1 MSTRL
6 FSIRMQ
12 ESTLAR
18 LVDQARLRGESKSA
32 LAQRLIDEGLRMAAF
47 PGIVFR
53 DGPTGRRAALAHG
66 LDVWELIPLLEL
78 GEPSEAEV
86 IQRETRAL
94 GLRPDEV
101 SAAIRYYEAFRD
113 EVDER
118 IRANAELARRFEADW
133 RRAQGVLAG

>member
-18 LVDQARLRGESKSA
+18 LVEQARLQGESKSA

-66 LDVWELIPLLEL
+66 PDVWELIPLLEL
-78 GEPSEAEV
+78 GEPSEAEA

-101 SAAIRYYEAFRD
+101 SAAIRYYAAFRD

-133 RRAQGVLAG
+133 RRAQSVLAG